1 MKVKLKNLQ
10 LRMALI
16 GPCTVAIMFGLS
28 SGSVL
33 ATHDHPEKNLP
44 AHEQPHKAEPPTGGH
59 KNLAAAATNPIANLV
74 QFQVNDS
81 FSPSSHNASGYSN
94 TTVIQPVI
102 PFKLP
107 WESMPL
113 LITRTTLPYVVTAD
127 LPGGIGRKDG
137 FGDTEFLSLFSP
149 KLETK
154 GVQVAIGTNLII
166 PTAGDNQF
174 TGSGKW
180 SIGPAA
186 LYINM
191 KKPGLQWGLFGWA
204 DFSFASASG
213 GSDRTHVSQISLQPF
228 ITQHFKKG
236 WYVAS
241 MDVPQKYDFNSN
253 NWTLAIGPKVG
264 RVMKFGEQ
272 PVNVFGAVYYNPID
286 NDNAVSAEW
295 TIKVGVTFLF
305 PE

>member
-1 MKVKLKNLQ
+1 
-10 LRMALI
+10 
-16 GPCTVAIMFGLS
+16 MFGLS

-33 ATHDHPEKNLP
+33 ATHDHPEKDLP

-59 KNLAAAATNPIANLV
+59 AHLAAAATNPIANLV
-74 QFQVNDS
+74 QFQVNTS
-81 FSPSSHNASGYSN
+81 YHPSSYNASGYSN
-94 TTVIQPVI
+94 TFVIQPVI

-113 LITRTTLPYVVTAD
+113 LITRTTLPFVTTPD
-127 LPGGIGRKDG
+127 LPGGIGRKNG
-137 FGDTEFLSLFSP
+137 FGDTEFLTLFSP
-149 KLETK
+149 RLETK
-154 GVQVAIGTNLII
+154 GVQVAIGTNLTI
-166 PTAGDNQF
+166 PTAGDNEF

-180 SIGPAA
+180 SLGPAA

-191 KKPGLQWGLFGWA
+191 TKPGLQWGLFGWA

-213 GSDRTHVSQISLQPF
+213 GSDRSHVSQINLQPF

-236 WYVAS
+236 WYVGS
-241 MDVPQKYDFNSN
+241 MDVPQKYDFASN

-264 RVMKFGEQ
+264 RVMKLGKQ

-295 TIKVGVTFLF
+295 TIKAGITFLF